1 MLHYLSIRPPSTMSA
16 SVFSG
21 TQLSLLR
28 DTPSHRPP
36 VVTAR
41 MASHVLLRLMGQV
54 GSQPSE
60 ALASP
65 SAETVFFQVV
75 FPLIALASERLSGL
89 PVTKTTLRP
98 LLENPAATIASR
110 PPTRP
115 EELEATESLLEF
127 VNRRLSTPADQTRH
141 LAAVGSL
148 LHAQVPEVL
157 ITQDGIPSPLFARDR
172 QEASELFASDAN
184 GHSKAA
190 AECLIEAYV
199 LLRANHCDV
208 RDGIAK
214 LFWPHGSDKSAEPY
228 LYGCADGRA
237 RAFFRDLLLL
247 PERQQRELFSQIDF
261 ERFYSLVGE

>member
-1 MLHYLSIRPPSTMSA
+1 MSA

-41 MASHVLLRLMGQV
+41 MASHVLLRLFGQV
-54 GSQPSE
+54 GAKPS
-60 ALASP
+60 ANLASP
-65 SAETVFFQVV
+65 SAETVFFQAV
-75 FPLIALASERLSGL
+75 FPLITLAAERLSGL
-89 PVTKTTLRP
+89 PVTKSTLRP

-127 VNRRLSTPADQTRH
+127 VNRRLATPADQARH
-141 LAAVGSL
+141 QAAVGAL
-148 LHAQVPEVL
+148 LHNHVPEVL
-157 ITQDGIPSPLFARDR
+157 ITQDGIPSPLFAHDR
-172 QEASELFASDAN
+172 IEAGELFAKETG

-190 AECLIEAYV
+190 TECLIEAYV

-208 RDGIAK
+208 RDGIAR
-214 LFWPHGSDKSAEPY
+214 LFWPHGTDKAAEPY

-261 ERFYSLVGE
+261 EKFYSLVED